1 MPELR
6 FDTLRKEWVA
16 YATERNDRTFLPTE
30 FCPLCPT
37 GHGGASEVPLDSF
50 EVVVPDLPFED
61 SVPQNFMRWRWDL
74 DFFNEG
80 VVPIQRYGQYQVQ
93 AALG

>member
-1 MPELR
+1 VPSDVGGNIGVDVVRQIEKHLC
-6 FDTLRKEWVA
+6 LPIVA
-16 YATERNDRTFLPTE
+16 HDV
-30 FCPLCPT
+30 
-37 GHGGASEVPLDSF
+37 HDSV

-80 VVPIQRYGQYQVQ
+80 VVLIQRYGQY
-93 AALG
+93 